1 MVTAESPIVESGKA
15 ADFRDEFN
23 INSRGPVR
31 LRPQSNQ
38 LRDQNAYDMGAP
50 MNEMMLPP
58 SLSQD
63 KLMRFNSSLDG
74 KALLHDLDMKFE
86 TQDKMINYLI
96 SQINTVE
103 TTVQTI
109 NRKAQNI
116 ADQERV
122 ERNKLESSLKY
133 DKDQSNYTIGEVM
146 SKVNFLEENLR
157 REEKTRVELRDKL
170 RIADENNRELMN
182 FIKSIQSQSD

>member
-1 MVTAESPIVESGKA
+1 
-15 ADFRDEFN
+15 
-23 INSRGPVR
+23 
-31 LRPQSNQ
+31 
-38 LRDQNAYDMGAP
+38 

-74 KALLHDLDMKFE
+74 KALLHDLDSKFE

-103 TTVQTI
+103 TTVQTL

-122 ERNKLESSLKY
+122 ERSKLESSLKY
-133 DKDQSNYTIGEVM
+133 DKDQSNYTISEVM
-146 SKVNFLEENLR
+146 SKVNFLDENLR